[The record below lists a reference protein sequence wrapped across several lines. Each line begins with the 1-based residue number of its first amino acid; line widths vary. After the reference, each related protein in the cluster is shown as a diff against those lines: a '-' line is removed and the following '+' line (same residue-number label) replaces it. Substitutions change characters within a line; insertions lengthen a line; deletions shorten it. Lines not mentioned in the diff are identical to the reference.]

1 MEEKG
6 KNKIQEKMEIY
17 FDESINSDNYKADQ
31 TRERLNLRKNKI
43 FNTLFDKRKET
54 FVTKFNSPNEID
66 INQLQCDEDIKK
78 DVEKYLKTSYDI
90 KKWFKYIFSSNKN
103 EIYVSLY
110 LLKTY
115 IELQILGL
123 KEKQRMLSRNDTE
136 LIQKLVDNLLSDDL
150 KISYNSC
157 ACLTNLT
164 LFPINIEKRIY
175 SQRNLEKILKFF
187 DILEKNISSYT
198 HLALLLFLNISTDD
212 DTKLYLIKNNF
223 FQRLFGFI
231 KNILNNQIKFINDIS
246 ELETIKYC
254 VRIIQQL
261 IMVCDLFDK
270 NYFKLFVEFIPYLK
284 IITSKYFVNIDNMAF
299 NENEC
304 SYIISLW
311 GFYVKYND
319 NYDNNEIIKEIIKDN
334 FTKVLISFYK
344 KLKDIKIK
352 TLFVNIFCHFS
363 RADDNCD
370 KIIINDG
377 ILTLLNEE
385 IEKYQYSN
393 VNMLN
398 YLIYCCSNF
407 SLGSVGENRDLI
419 QLGTIYKV
427 MDITIFYIDD
437 KLDEEIINLL
447 ISCLWCLSSNI
458 LGVDRDMKK
467 EIIIYKKSLII
478 KIFCKALKLEIK
490 DFFKH
495 KIIEKIILA
504 INDLNVISE
513 EVDNEKEK
521 DYDIAC
527 ISNALVEILNN
538 IYNKYNLGKIINEL
552 IVDIIE
558 FIKDKEK
565 NNI

>member
-17 FDESINSDNYKADQ
+17 FDESINSENYKEEQ
-31 TRERLNLRKNKI
+31 TKDRLNLRKNKI
-43 FNTLFDKRKET
+43 FNTLFAKRKET

-66 INQLQCDEDIKK
+66 INQLQCDEEIKK

-187 DILEKNISSYT
+187 DILEKNISLYT

-254 VRIIQQL
+254 IRIIQQL

-385 IEKYQYSN
+385 IEKYEYSN

-407 SLGSVGENRDLI
+407 ALGSVGENKDLI

-437 KLDEEIINLL
+437 KLDEEIISLL
-447 ISCLWCLSSNI
+447 ISCLFCLSSNI
-458 LGVDRDMKK
+458 LGVDREMKR

-478 KIFCKALKLEIK
+478 KIFCKALKLELK
-490 DFFKH
+490 EFFKH

-513 EVDNEKEK
+513 EVDEEKEK

-538 IYNKYNLGKIINEL
+538 IYNKYNLGKTINEI

>member
-43 FNTLFDKRKET
+43 FNTLFAKRKET

-254 VRIIQQL
+254 IRIIQQL

-304 SYIISLW
+304 TYIISLW

-458 LGVDRDMKK
+458 LGVDREMKK

-478 KIFCKALKLEIK
+478 KIFCKALKLELK

-513 EVDNEKEK
+513 EVDEEKEK

-538 IYNKYNLGKIINEL
+538 IYNKYNLGKIINE
-552 IVDIIE
+552 IIIDIID

>member
-17 FDESINSDNYKADQ
+17 FDESINSDNYKAEQ
-31 TRERLNLRKNKI
+31 TNERLNLRKNKI
-43 FNTLFDKRKET
+43 FNTLFAKRKET

-66 INQLQCDEDIKK
+66 INQLQCDEEIKK

-254 VRIIQQL
+254 IRIIQQL

-393 VNMLN
+393 VNLLN

-407 SLGSVGENRDLI
+407 ALGSVGENRDLI

-427 MDITIFYIDD
+427 MDIIIFYIDD
-437 KLDEEIINLL
+437 KLDEEIINLF
-447 ISCLWCLSSNI
+447 
-458 LGVDRDMKK
+458 
-467 EIIIYKKSLII
+467 I
-478 KIFCKALKLEIK
+478 KNF
-490 DFFKH
+490 
-495 KIIEKIILA
+495 
-504 INDLNVISE
+504 
-513 EVDNEKEK
+513 
-521 DYDIAC
+521 
-527 ISNALVEILNN
+527 LVYILN
-538 IYNKYNLGKIINEL
+538 L
-552 IVDIIE
+552 
-558 FIKDKEK
+558 
-565 NNI
+565 

>member
-17 FDESINSDNYKADQ
+17 FDESINSDNYKAEQ

-43 FNTLFDKRKET
+43 FNTLFAKRKET

-212 DTKLYLIKNNF
+212 DTKLFLIKNNF

-270 NYFKLFVEFIPYLK
+270 NYIKLFVEFIPYLK

-458 LGVDRDMKK
+458 LGVDREMKK

-513 EVDNEKEK
+513 EVDEEKEK

>member
-43 FNTLFDKRKET
+43 FNTLFAKRKET

-66 INQLQCDEDIKK
+66 INQLQCDEEIKK

-187 DILEKNISSYT
+187 DILERNILSYT

-254 VRIIQQL
+254 IRIIQQL

-304 SYIISLW
+304 TYIISLW

-407 SLGSVGENRDLI
+407 ALGSVGENKDLI

-447 ISCLWCLSSNI
+447 ISCLFCLSSNI
-458 LGVDRDMKK
+458 LGVDREMKK

-478 KIFCKALKLEIK
+478 KIFCKALKLELRE
-490 DFFKH
+490 FFKH

-513 EVDNEKEK
+513 EVDEEKEK

-538 IYNKYNLGKIINEL
+538 IYNKYNLGKTINEI

>member
-17 FDESINSDNYKADQ
+17 FDESINSDNYKAEQ

-43 FNTLFDKRKET
+43 FNTLFAKRKET

-254 VRIIQQL
+254 IRIIQQL

-304 SYIISLW
+304 KYIISLW

-458 LGVDRDMKK
+458 LGVDHEMKK

-513 EVDNEKEK
+513 EVDIENEK

-538 IYNKYNLGKIINEL
+538 IYNKYNLGKIINEI

>member
-17 FDESINSDNYKADQ
+17 FDESINSDNYKAEQ
-31 TRERLNLRKNKI
+31 TKERLNLRKNKI
-43 FNTLFDKRKET
+43 FNTLFAKRKET

-66 INQLQCDEDIKK
+66 INQLQCDEEIKK

-254 VRIIQQL
+254 IRIIQQL

-407 SLGSVGENRDLI
+407 ALGSVGENKDLI

-458 LGVDRDMKK
+458 LGVDREMKK

-538 IYNKYNLGKIINEL
+538 IYNKYNLGKIINEI

>member
-17 FDESINSDNYKADQ
+17 FDESINSDNYKAEQ

-43 FNTLFDKRKET
+43 FNTLFAKRKET
-54 FVTKFNSPNEID
+54 FVTKFNNPNEID
-66 INQLQCDEDIKK
+66 INQLQCDEEIKK

-136 LIQKLVDNLLSDDL
+136 LIQKLVDNLLSNDL

-212 DTKLYLIKNNF
+212 DTKLFLIKNNF
-223 FQRLFGFI
+223 FQRLFCFI

-254 VRIIQQL
+254 IRIIQQL

-407 SLGSVGENRDLI
+407 ALGSVGENKNLI

-437 KLDEEIINLL
+437 KLDEEIISLL
-447 ISCLWCLSSNI
+447 ISCLFCLSSNI
-458 LGVDRDMKK
+458 LGVDREIKR

-558 FIKDKEK
+558 FI
-565 NNI
+565 N

>member
-17 FDESINSDNYKADQ
+17 FDESINSDNYKAEQ
-31 TRERLNLRKNKI
+31 TNERLNLRKNKI
-43 FNTLFDKRKET
+43 FNTLFAKRKET

-66 INQLQCDEDIKK
+66 INQLQCDEEIKK

-136 LIQKLVDNLLSDDL
+136 LIQKLVDNLLSNDL

-254 VRIIQQL
+254 IRIIQQL

-447 ISCLWCLSSNI
+447 ISCLFCLSSNI
-458 LGVDRDMKK
+458 LGVDREMKK

-478 KIFCKALKLEIK
+478 KIFCKALKLELK

-495 KIIEKIILA
+495 KIIEKIILS

-513 EVDNEKEK
+513 EVDEEKEK
-521 DYDIAC
+521 DYDIVC

-538 IYNKYNLGKIINEL
+538 IYNKYNLGKTINEI

>member
-43 FNTLFDKRKET
+43 FNTLFAKRKET
-54 FVTKFNSPNEID
+54 FVTKFNNPNEID
-66 INQLQCDEDIKK
+66 INQLQCDEEIKK

-254 VRIIQQL
+254 IRIIQQL

-304 SYIISLW
+304 TYIISLW

-407 SLGSVGENRDLI
+407 ALGSVGENKDLI

-437 KLDEEIINLL
+437 KLDNEIISLL
-447 ISCLWCLSSNI
+447 ISCLFCLSSNI
-458 LGVDRDMKK
+458 LGVDREMKK

-513 EVDNEKEK
+513 EVDEEKEK

-538 IYNKYNLGKIINEL
+538 IYNKYNLGKTINEI

>member
-17 FDESINSDNYKADQ
+17 FDESINSDNYKAEQ

-43 FNTLFDKRKET
+43 FNTLFAKRKET

-66 INQLQCDEDIKK
+66 INQLQCDEEIKK

-115 IELQILGL
+115 IELQIIGL

-212 DTKLYLIKNNF
+212 DTKLFLIKNNF

-407 SLGSVGENRDLI
+407 ALGSVGENKDLI

-437 KLDEEIINLL
+437 KLDEEIISLL
-447 ISCLWCLSSNI
+447 ISCLFCLSSNI
-458 LGVDRDMKK
+458 LGVDREMKK
-467 EIIIYKKSLII
+467 EIIIYEKSLII
-478 KIFCKALKLEIK
+478 KIFCKALKLELK
-490 DFFKH
+490 EFFKH
-495 KIIEKIILA
+495 KIIEKIILS

-513 EVDNEKEK
+513 EVDIENEK

-538 IYNKYNLGKIINEL
+538 IYNKYNLGKTINEI

>member
-17 FDESINSDNYKADQ
+17 FDESINSENYKEEQ
-31 TRERLNLRKNKI
+31 TKDRLNLRKNKI
-43 FNTLFDKRKET
+43 FNTLFAKRKET

-66 INQLQCDEDIKK
+66 INQLQCDEEIKK

-254 VRIIQQL
+254 IRIIQQL

-407 SLGSVGENRDLI
+407 FLGSVGENRDLI

-458 LGVDRDMKK
+458 LGVDREMKK

-513 EVDNEKEK
+513 EVDEEKEK

>member
-17 FDESINSDNYKADQ
+17 FDESINSDNYKAEQ
-31 TRERLNLRKNKI
+31 TNERLNLRKNKI
-43 FNTLFDKRKET
+43 FNTLFAKRKET

-66 INQLQCDEDIKK
+66 INQLQCDEEIKK

-254 VRIIQQL
+254 IRIIQQL

-311 GFYVKYND
+311 GFYVKNND

-407 SLGSVGENRDLI
+407 ALGSVGENKDLI

-437 KLDEEIINLL
+437 KLDEEIISLL
-447 ISCLWCLSSNI
+447 ISCLFCLSSNI
-458 LGVDRDMKK
+458 LGVDREMKK

-478 KIFCKALKLEIK
+478 KIFCKALKLELK
-490 DFFKH
+490 EFFKH
-495 KIIEKIILA
+495 KIIEKIILS

-513 EVDNEKEK
+513 EVDEEKEK

-538 IYNKYNLGKIINEL
+538 IYNKYNLGKTINEI

>member
-17 FDESINSDNYKADQ
+17 FDESINSDNYKAEQ

-43 FNTLFDKRKET
+43 FNTLFAKRKET

-66 INQLQCDEDIKK
+66 INQLQCDEEIKK

-115 IELQILGL
+115 IELQIIGL

-187 DILEKNISSYT
+187 DVLEKNISSYT

-254 VRIIQQL
+254 IRIIQQL

-407 SLGSVGENRDLI
+407 ALGSVGENKDLI

-437 KLDEEIINLL
+437 KLDEEIISLL
-447 ISCLWCLSSNI
+447 ISCLFCLSSNI
-458 LGVDRDMKK
+458 LGVDREMKK

>member
-17 FDESINSDNYKADQ
+17 FDESINSDNYKAEQ

-43 FNTLFDKRKET
+43 FNTLFAKRKET

-66 INQLQCDEDIKK
+66 INQLQCDEEIKK

-254 VRIIQQL
+254 IRIIQQL

-407 SLGSVGENRDLI
+407 ALGSVGENKDLI

-437 KLDEEIINLL
+437 KLDEEIISLL
-447 ISCLWCLSSNI
+447 ISCLFCLSSNI
-458 LGVDRDMKK
+458 LGVDREMKK

-478 KIFCKALKLEIK
+478 KIFCKALKLELK
-490 DFFKH
+490 EFFKH

-513 EVDNEKEK
+513 EVDIENEK

-538 IYNKYNLGKIINEL
+538 IYNKYNLGKIINEI

>member
-17 FDESINSDNYKADQ
+17 FDESINSDNYKAEQ
-31 TRERLNLRKNKI
+31 TRERVNLRKNKI
-43 FNTLFDKRKET
+43 FNTLFAKRKET

-66 INQLQCDEDIKK
+66 INQLQCDEEIKK

-254 VRIIQQL
+254 IRIIQQL

-352 TLFVNIFCHFS
+352 TLFVNIFFFFF

-407 SLGSVGENRDLI
+407 ALGSVGENKDLI

-437 KLDEEIINLL
+437 KLDEEIISLL
-447 ISCLWCLSSNI
+447 ISCLFCLSSNI
-458 LGVDRDMKK
+458 LGVDREMKK
-467 EIIIYKKSLII
+467 EIIIYEKSLII
-478 KIFCKALKLEIK
+478 KIFCKALKLELK
-490 DFFKH
+490 EFFKH

-513 EVDNEKEK
+513 EVDIENEK

-538 IYNKYNLGKIINEL
+538 IYNKYNLGKTINEI

>member
-17 FDESINSDNYKADQ
+17 FDESINSDNYKAEQ

-43 FNTLFDKRKET
+43 FNTLFAKRKET

-66 INQLQCDEDIKK
+66 INQLQCDEEIKK

-254 VRIIQQL
+254 IRIIQQL

-407 SLGSVGENRDLI
+407 ALGSVGENKDLI

-437 KLDEEIINLL
+437 KLDEEIISLL
-447 ISCLWCLSSNI
+447 ISCLFCLSSNI
-458 LGVDRDMKK
+458 LGVDREMKK

-478 KIFCKALKLEIK
+478 KIFCKALKLELK
-490 DFFKH
+490 EFFKH

-513 EVDNEKEK
+513 EVDEEKEK

-538 IYNKYNLGKIINEL
+538 IYNKYNLGKTINEI

>member
-17 FDESINSDNYKADQ
+17 FDESINSDNYKAEQ
-31 TRERLNLRKNKI
+31 TNERLNLRKNKI
-43 FNTLFDKRKET
+43 FNTLFAKRKET

-136 LIQKLVDNLLSDDL
+136 LIQKLVDNLLSNDL

-212 DTKLYLIKNNF
+212 DTKLFLIKNNF

-407 SLGSVGENRDLI
+407 ALGSVGENKNLI

-437 KLDEEIINLL
+437 KLDNEIISLL
-447 ISCLWCLSSNI
+447 ISCLFCLSSNI
-458 LGVDRDMKK
+458 LGLDLEMKK

-478 KIFCKALKLEIK
+478 KIFCKALKLELRE
-490 DFFKH
+490 FFKH

-504 INDLNVISE
+504 INDLNMISE
-513 EVDNEKEK
+513 EVDEEKEK

-538 IYNKYNLGKIINEL
+538 IYNKYNLGKTINE
-552 IVDIIE
+552 IIIDIIE

>member
-17 FDESINSDNYKADQ
+17 FDESINSDNYKAEQ

-43 FNTLFDKRKET
+43 FNTLFAKRKET

-212 DTKLYLIKNNF
+212 DTKLFLIKNNF

-254 VRIIQQL
+254 IRIIQQL

-458 LGVDRDMKK
+458 LGVDREMKK

>member
-17 FDESINSDNYKADQ
+17 FDESINSDNYKAEQ
-31 TRERLNLRKNKI
+31 TKDRLNLRKNKI
-43 FNTLFDKRKET
+43 FNTLFAKRKET

-66 INQLQCDEDIKK
+66 INQLQCDEEIKK

-212 DTKLYLIKNNF
+212 DTKLFLIKNNF

-393 VNMLN
+393 VNLLN

-458 LGVDRDMKK
+458 LGVDREMKK

-490 DFFKH
+490 DFFKN

-513 EVDNEKEK
+513 EVDEEKEK

-538 IYNKYNLGKIINEL
+538 IYNKYNLEKIINEI

>member
-17 FDESINSDNYKADQ
+17 FDESINSDNYKAEQ

-43 FNTLFDKRKET
+43 FNTLFAKRKET

-66 INQLQCDEDIKK
+66 INQLQCDEEIKK

-254 VRIIQQL
+254 IRIIQQL

-304 SYIISLW
+304 TYIISLW

-407 SLGSVGENRDLI
+407 ALGSVGENKDLI

-458 LGVDRDMKK
+458 LGVDREMKK

-478 KIFCKALKLEIK
+478 KIFCKALKLELK
-490 DFFKH
+490 EFFKH
-495 KIIEKIILA
+495 KIIEKIILS

-513 EVDNEKEK
+513 EVDEEKEK

-538 IYNKYNLGKIINEL
+538 IYNKYNLGKTINEI

>member
-17 FDESINSDNYKADQ
+17 FDESINSDNYKAEQ

-43 FNTLFDKRKET
+43 FNTLFAKRKET

-66 INQLQCDEDIKK
+66 INQLQCDEEIKK

-187 DILEKNISSYT
+187 DVLEKNISSYT

-254 VRIIQQL
+254 IRIIQQL

-304 SYIISLW
+304 TYIISLW

-407 SLGSVGENRDLI
+407 ALGSVGENKDLI
-419 QLGTIYKV
+419 QLGTIHKV

-437 KLDEEIINLL
+437 KLDNEIISLL
-447 ISCLWCLSSNI
+447 ISCLFCLSSNI
-458 LGVDRDMKK
+458 LGVDREMKK

-478 KIFCKALKLEIK
+478 KIFCKALKLELK
-490 DFFKH
+490 EFFKH

-513 EVDNEKEK
+513 EVDEEKEK

-538 IYNKYNLGKIINEL
+538 IYNKYNLGKTINEI

>member
-17 FDESINSDNYKADQ
+17 FDESINSDNYKAEQ

-43 FNTLFDKRKET
+43 FNTLFAKRKET

-66 INQLQCDEDIKK
+66 INQLQCDEEIKK

-115 IELQILGL
+115 IELQIL
-123 KEKQRMLSRNDTE
+123 QRMLSRNDTE

-254 VRIIQQL
+254 IRIIQQL

-304 SYIISLW
+304 TYIISLW

-407 SLGSVGENRDLI
+407 ALGSVGENKDLI

-437 KLDEEIINLL
+437 KLDEEIISLL
-447 ISCLWCLSSNI
+447 ISCLFCLSSNI
-458 LGVDRDMKK
+458 LGVDREMKK

-478 KIFCKALKLEIK
+478 KIFCKALKLELK

-513 EVDNEKEK
+513 EVDEEKEK

-538 IYNKYNLGKIINEL
+538 IYNKYNLGKIINEI

>member
-17 FDESINSDNYKADQ
+17 FDESINSDNYKAEQ

-43 FNTLFDKRKET
+43 FNTLFAKRKET

-66 INQLQCDEDIKK
+66 INQLQCDEEIKK

-254 VRIIQQL
+254 IRIIQQL

-304 SYIISLW
+304 KYIISLW

-407 SLGSVGENRDLI
+407 ALGSVGENKDLI

-437 KLDEEIINLL
+437 KLDEEIISLL
-447 ISCLWCLSSNI
+447 ISCLFCLSSNI
-458 LGVDRDMKK
+458 LGVDREMKK

-478 KIFCKALKLEIK
+478 KIFCKALKLELK
-490 DFFKH
+490 EFFKH

-513 EVDNEKEK
+513 EVDIENEK

-538 IYNKYNLGKIINEL
+538 IYNKYNLGKIINE
-552 IVDIIE
+552 IIIDIID
-558 FIKDKEK
+558 FIKEKEK

>member
-17 FDESINSDNYKADQ
+17 FDESINSDNYKAEQ
-31 TRERLNLRKNKI
+31 TNERLNLRKNKI
-43 FNTLFDKRKET
+43 FNTLFAKRKET

-66 INQLQCDEDIKK
+66 INQLQCDEEIKK

-115 IELQILGL
+115 IELQIIGL

-212 DTKLYLIKNNF
+212 DTKLFLIKNNF

-254 VRIIQQL
+254 IRIIQQL

-447 ISCLWCLSSNI
+447 ISCLFCLSSNI
-458 LGVDRDMKK
+458 LGVDREMKK

-538 IYNKYNLGKIINEL
+538 IYNKYNLGKIINEI

-558 FIKDKEK
+558 FIKGKEK

>member
-17 FDESINSDNYKADQ
+17 FDESINSDNYKAEQ

-43 FNTLFDKRKET
+43 FNTLFAKRKET

-66 INQLQCDEDIKK
+66 INQLQCDEEIKK

-212 DTKLYLIKNNF
+212 DTKLFLIKNNF

-254 VRIIQQL
+254 IRIIQQL

-304 SYIISLW
+304 TYIISLW

-407 SLGSVGENRDLI
+407 ALGSVGENKDLI

-437 KLDEEIINLL
+437 KLDNEIISLL
-447 ISCLWCLSSNI
+447 ISCLFCLSSNI
-458 LGVDRDMKK
+458 LGVDREMKK

-478 KIFCKALKLEIK
+478 KIFCKALKLELK

-513 EVDNEKEK
+513 EVDNENEK

-538 IYNKYNLGKIINEL
+538 IYNKYNLGKTINEI
-552 IVDIIE
+552 IVDIID

>member
-17 FDESINSDNYKADQ
+17 FDESINSDNYKAEQ

-43 FNTLFDKRKET
+43 FNTLFAKRKET

-136 LIQKLVDNLLSDDL
+136 LIQKLVDNLLSNDL

-212 DTKLYLIKNNF
+212 DTKLFLIKNNF

-254 VRIIQQL
+254 IRIIQQL

-304 SYIISLW
+304 KYIISLW

-385 IEKYQYSN
+385 IEKYEYSN

-407 SLGSVGENRDLI
+407 ALGSVGENKDLI

-458 LGVDRDMKK
+458 LGVDREMKK

>member
-17 FDESINSDNYKADQ
+17 FDESINSDNYKAEQ

-43 FNTLFDKRKET
+43 FNTLFAKRKET

-66 INQLQCDEDIKK
+66 INQLQCDEEIKK

-90 KKWFKYIFSSNKN
+90 KKWFKYIFSSNKK

-187 DILEKNISSYT
+187 DVLEKNISSYT

-254 VRIIQQL
+254 IRIIQQL

-304 SYIISLW
+304 TYIISLW

-407 SLGSVGENRDLI
+407 ALGSVGENKDLI

-437 KLDEEIINLL
+437 KLDEEIISLL
-447 ISCLWCLSSNI
+447 ISCLFCLSSNI
-458 LGVDRDMKK
+458 LGVDREMKK

-521 DYDIAC
+521 DYDVAC

-538 IYNKYNLGKIINEL
+538 IYNKYNLGKTINEI

>member
-17 FDESINSDNYKADQ
+17 FDESINSDNYKAEQ

-43 FNTLFDKRKET
+43 FNTLFAKRKET

-66 INQLQCDEDIKK
+66 INQLQCDEEIKK

-212 DTKLYLIKNNF
+212 DTKLFLIKNNF

-270 NYFKLFVEFIPYLK
+270 NYFKIFVEFIPYLK

-304 SYIISLW
+304 TYIISLW
-311 GFYVKYND
+311 GFYIKHND
-319 NYDNNEIIKEIIKDN
+319 NYNNNEIIKEIIKDN

-407 SLGSVGENRDLI
+407 ALGSVGENKDLI

-458 LGVDRDMKK
+458 LGVDREMKK

-513 EVDNEKEK
+513 EVDEEKEK

-538 IYNKYNLGKIINEL
+538 IYNKYNLGKTINEI
-552 IVDIIE
+552 IVDIID

>member
-17 FDESINSDNYKADQ
+17 FDESINSDNYKAEQ

-43 FNTLFDKRKET
+43 FNTLFAKRKET

-66 INQLQCDEDIKK
+66 INQLQCDEEIKK

-254 VRIIQQL
+254 IRIIQQL

-304 SYIISLW
+304 TYIISLW

-393 VNMLN
+393 VNLLN

-437 KLDEEIINLL
+437 KLDNEIISLL
-447 ISCLWCLSSNI
+447 ISCLFCLSSNI
-458 LGVDRDMKK
+458 LGVDREMKK

-478 KIFCKALKLEIK
+478 KIFCKALKLELK
-490 DFFKH
+490 DFFKN

-513 EVDNEKEK
+513 EVDIENEK

-538 IYNKYNLGKIINEL
+538 IYNKYNLGKIINEI

>member
-17 FDESINSDNYKADQ
+17 FDESINSDNYKAEQ

-43 FNTLFDKRKET
+43 FNTLFAKRKET

-66 INQLQCDEDIKK
+66 INQLQCDEEIKK

-115 IELQILGL
+115 IELQIIGL

-254 VRIIQQL
+254 IRIIQQL

-304 SYIISLW
+304 TYIISLW

-407 SLGSVGENRDLI
+407 ALGSVGENKDLI

-437 KLDEEIINLL
+437 KLDEEIISLL
-447 ISCLWCLSSNI
+447 ISCLFCLSSNI
-458 LGVDRDMKK
+458 LGVDREMKK

-513 EVDNEKEK
+513 EVDEEKEK

>member
-1 MEEKG
+1 
-6 KNKIQEKMEIY
+6 
-17 FDESINSDNYKADQ
+17 
-31 TRERLNLRKNKI
+31 
-43 FNTLFDKRKET
+43 
-54 FVTKFNSPNEID
+54 
-66 INQLQCDEDIKK
+66 
-78 DVEKYLKTSYDI
+78 
-90 KKWFKYIFSSNKN
+90 
-103 EIYVSLY
+103 
-110 LLKTY
+110 
-115 IELQILGL
+115 
-123 KEKQRMLSRNDTE
+123 MLSRNDTE

-254 VRIIQQL
+254 IRIIQQL

-304 SYIISLW
+304 TYIISLW

-407 SLGSVGENRDLI
+407 ALGSVGENKDLI

-437 KLDEEIINLL
+437 KLDNEIISLL
-447 ISCLWCLSSNI
+447 ISCLFCLSSNI
-458 LGVDRDMKK
+458 LGVDREMKK

-478 KIFCKALKLEIK
+478 KIFCKALKLELK
-490 DFFKH
+490 EFFKH

-513 EVDNEKEK
+513 EVDIENEK

-538 IYNKYNLGKIINEL
+538 IYNKYNLGKIINE
-552 IVDIIE
+552 IIIDIID

>member
-17 FDESINSDNYKADQ
+17 FDESINSDNYKAEQ
-31 TRERLNLRKNKI
+31 TKDRLNLRKNKI

-66 INQLQCDEDIKK
+66 INQLQCDEEIKK

-254 VRIIQQL
+254 IRIIQQL

-304 SYIISLW
+304 TYIISLW

-407 SLGSVGENRDLI
+407 ALGSVGENKDLI
-419 QLGTIYKV
+419 QLGTIHKV

-447 ISCLWCLSSNI
+447 ISCLFCLSSNI
-458 LGVDRDMKK
+458 LGVDREMKK

-478 KIFCKALKLEIK
+478 KIFCKALKLELK
-490 DFFKH
+490 EFFKH

-513 EVDNEKEK
+513 EVDEEKEK

-538 IYNKYNLGKIINEL
+538 IYNKYNLGKTINEI

>member
-43 FNTLFDKRKET
+43 FNTLFAKRKET
-54 FVTKFNSPNEID
+54 FVTKFNNPNEID
-66 INQLQCDEDIKK
+66 INQLQCDEEIKK

-254 VRIIQQL
+254 IRIIQQL

-407 SLGSVGENRDLI
+407 ALGSVGENKDLI
-419 QLGTIYKV
+419 QLGTIHKV

-458 LGVDRDMKK
+458 LGVDREMKK

-478 KIFCKALKLEIK
+478 KIFCKALKLELK
-490 DFFKH
+490 EFFKH

-513 EVDNEKEK
+513 EVDEEKEK

-538 IYNKYNLGKIINEL
+538 IYNKYNLGKTINEI
-552 IVDIIE
+552 IVDIID

>member
-17 FDESINSDNYKADQ
+17 FDESINSENYKEEQ
-31 TRERLNLRKNKI
+31 TKDRLNLRKNKI
-43 FNTLFDKRKET
+43 FNTLFAKRKET
-54 FVTKFNSPNEID
+54 FITKFNSPNEID
-66 INQLQCDEDIKK
+66 INQLQCDEEIKK

-254 VRIIQQL
+254 IRIIQQL

-304 SYIISLW
+304 SYIILLW

-377 ILTLLNEE
+377 ILTLLDEE

-407 SLGSVGENRDLI
+407 ALGSVGENKDLI

-458 LGVDRDMKK
+458 LGVDREMKK

-478 KIFCKALKLEIK
+478 KIFCKALKLELK
-490 DFFKH
+490 EFFKH

-513 EVDNEKEK
+513 EVDIENEK

-538 IYNKYNLGKIINEL
+538 IYNKYNLGKIINEI